1 MNEPPTL
8 DPAALQRIRRIGGTK
23 LLGEMLDLMLV
34 EAPRRVR
41 AAVAGAQAGSA
52 RDVAQA
58 VHSLK
63 SSAGNLGALALQH
76 LAEQIEALATTDQLP
91 ACEALLTQLQEKLEA
106 VQTRLQEERGKMS

>member
-1 MNEPPTL
+1 MNGPPTL

-41 AAVAGAQAGSA
+41 AAVAGAQVGSA
-52 RDVAQA
+52 REVARA

-63 SSAGNLGALALQH
+63 SSAGNLGALALQQ

-91 ACEALLTQLQEKLEA
+91 ACEALLPQLQEKLDA
-106 VQTRLQEERGKMS
+106 VQTRLQEERGKLS